1 MSGEKS
7 KKARL
12 AALKV
17 SDPVCC
23 HCGVRATGSLDHAP
37 ARICFKGR
45 IGPEGYEVPACEPCN
60 FAVRKTENVIA
71 LWIRMSDRTP
81 ENFSETDLDAL
92 ISSVKN
98 NAPECLP
105 GMGLS
110 ANQKRRAL
118 QERGQ
123 RLEPG
128 ETYADAAVADIPAPV
143 QSHMELFARKMISA
157 LFYRETRKFLG
168 HNHALVLTW
177 FQAGS
182 PASTLS
188 SQRASEWFGDL
199 IIGKRQ
205 NTDIRRQFVYRYGYH
220 PAHGFFGLWMEFGT
234 LQFFS
239 IAGPKD
245 QIATLQARD
254 LVKDMIKEWMPL
266 DVAARTV
273 LGTGK
278 S

>member
-12 AALKV
+12 AALKA

-23 HCGVRATGSLDHAP
+23 HCGVRPTQSLDHAP

-71 LWIRMSDRTP
+71 LWIRMADSTP
-81 ENFSETDLDAL
+81 ENFSETDLNAL
-92 ISSVKN
+92 IASVKN

-105 GMGLS
+105 GIGLS

-118 QERGQ
+118 QARGERLG
-123 RLEPG
+123 PG
-128 ETYADAAVADIPAPV
+128 ETYAEAPVADLPEPV
-143 QSHMELFARKMISA
+143 QRHMELFARKMISA
-157 LFYRETRKFLG
+157 LFYSETRNFLG
-168 HNHALVLTW
+168 KNHGLVLTW

-182 PASTLS
+182 EASEIS
-188 SQRASEWFGDL
+188 SQRASLWFGDL
-199 IIGKRQ
+199 IVGKRQ
-205 NTDIRRQFVYRYGYH
+205 NTDIRHQFVYRYGYN

-239 IAGPKD
+239 VAGPKD
-245 QIATLQARD
+245 QIETLRAS
-254 LVKDMIKEWMPL
+254 DMIKEWMPL
-266 DVAARTV
+266 DEAAKAV
-273 LGTGK
+273 LSDNK
-278 S
+278 ES